1 MRGRPEQRY
10 GLITSKVLVITY
22 LEGIFAYTG
31 HQLDEPTGF
40 SGGLEQ

>member
-1 MRGRPEQRY
+1 MRKIIIKKR
-10 GLITSKVLVITY
+10 LTNMKDD
-22 LEGIFAYTG
+22 FMG